1 MQIELMS
8 SHIAKLNRKI
18 RVNQSL
24 SQPWNLLYQNALQQK
39 TLRQKLKNAE
49 IFAEKRFKEKTF
61 FAWKNICW
69 DSQKE
74 RMSSFTK

>member
-18 RVNQSL
+18 RVHQSL

-39 TLRQKLKNAE
+39 TVRQKLKNAE
-49 IFAEKRFKEKTF
+49 IFAEKRFK
-61 FAWKNICW
+61 
-69 DSQKE
+69 
-74 RMSSFTK
+74 